1 MSDAVENRVVEMRFD
16 NKDFEIHAAE
26 SIKTLDDL
34 DKALEFKNSSKGFSE
49 IQNGMSKL
57 DFSGLHDNISSIDNA
72 FTTLAGSIERNFL
85 DRISQGLIGFG
96 ENLWNNTIGQITS
109 GGKKRA
115 LNIEQAKFKIK
126 GLGKEWDD
134 VYDDIDYAVSGTAY
148 GLDAAA
154 SAASQF
160 LASGVK
166 EGEDMKAALRGISGV
181 AAMTS
186 SQYEEISRVFT
197 AAAGKGRVQAIE
209 LNRLSLRGINAAAAL
224 AKYIGVT
231 ESEVREM
238 SRKGQIDFQ
247 TFANAMDSAFG
258 EHAKKANE
266 TFTGS
271 LSNIK
276 AALSRIGE
284 IFYEPWLKNMIPV
297 NNAIRVSLN
306 KIIDVLK
313 MNMYPLEDKMVSF
326 KDMLADLIKFWSGII
341 QEFIKSWDPFL
352 SRLPYRMEHV
362 MHGMDVI
369 RSGLE
374 NFHNTMKQ
382 LNQMLDNPWDFATT
396 LEKRKLKLDEDI
408 KNEEW
413 KLAREMVAAKQYNS
427 NYQIKADEKQMKLI
441 KEKGLSLEHVQN
453 VVDALTGK
461 EQKYLEGITQAEIN
475 YAHKIY
481 NSGDYDSA
489 EGIIY
494 SEEARAEMTE
504 LGLDAERV
512 QKYLDKL
519 TTGENK
525 AVKRTFTEDQ
535 RGAQLLYYIYQEFY
549 KMEHL
554 VGITLQKLQR
564 IGVAVVRAFKQVRD
578 TFHPNDFELP
588 SIVDFLIS
596 IVKKFEIAGER
607 FAAIKSIARGVFS
620 IVELIWFA
628 IKKMFNAISE
638 GVAGMD
644 KSEPSILKF
653 LAKFG
658 DYFYE
663 LAQYI
668 ILGEGTI
675 PSIIETIKDAF
686 SGLWE
691 TIQNLV
697 GEDGKVRTFFKG
709 IVDWVSSAFTTIV
722 ETITTILGF
731 SNDAES
737 EGGHSGLGAIIDMI
751 MSLFTP
757 DETTLAAVG
766 DFIHTFVDDIGNL
779 LLSLLDFAKF
789 VCDHLGTV
797 FDWVWHIIEGQGDN
811 ISNLLDALFK
821 FLTKLLNGE
830 FNTEIFEHFA
840 DAFIAVADAIKV
852 IFETI
857 QEVVLAIKDPVVV
870 TCKAI
875 SDIIATFS
883 QGLQNVMHWITDDP
897 EAAYGA
903 AAFFAIIDLIGKG
916 LTSKGRPKFMKTLR
930 SLPTTIAEFFGS
942 LQTSIRIAVT
952 GTPIDQ
958 MKKFAEALLILSLA
972 IFVLMGAFTNM
983 YGMGRDSEGN
993 HSDVVN
999 SDAIAA
1005 ALKTMVGFVVFMFG
1019 MLKWL
1024 GKYGAMTKDIS
1035 LTFLTVLI
1043 AAMSSAV
1050 LKISI
1055 AFAVI
1060 GLIVKAIGM
1069 DNAKMTATLISGLV
1083 LLFMVTVYVVLAM
1096 VKDMKN
1102 TEHMGKALK
1111 GVAAI
1116 IAMVGL
1122 AISFIAGAFVKIAA
1136 SYAILELSFGSSG
1149 AKDVMQQMF
1158 LGLMAVMGMMLA
1170 YVYIIAAYA
1179 DDFSK
1184 LNFKGLL
1191 GLAVVLLVIG
1201 KVISTVTN
1209 SIIKMSAFI
1218 MMTGG
1223 DMGAINTS
1231 MGIILVIMGMIAVLM
1246 AVLFAST
1253 KNSNGTDVLKS
1264 ALGMAAIILAMTWMI
1279 QQVAA
1284 LVAMFKLMD
1293 ISDEQ
1298 LWQIIG
1304 LISTLGILCAVM
1316 MAGSM
1321 YMGQT
1326 GATAFLLIAAG
1337 LAAIAAAIHLMAK
1350 AVSVIILTF
1359 MAFAAVYPSIE
1370 PIIPDMLESM
1380 KKNLPEFIKLVGE
1393 LFRGLMMEIRQSAPL
1408 LAAVIVEVLVLIAA
1422 IGMQKAPII
1431 VAKWL
1436 LMIDEIVTLLL
1447 VGAGVILPK
1456 LLALLLI
1463 FLGYLEAN
1471 AFMLGERL
1479 TMILLKAIWGALVAI
1494 SKFLNDY
1501 IPRWIDENFDKLNT
1515 KFMAKISE
1523 NSKMYNAIGDWL
1535 YSIFEGESREES
1547 WKKLQGDYLVE
1558 VDGKL
1563 VWKNSQKSTAEQKS
1577 LDDIK
1582 KQAQESA
1589 DEAMESID
1597 VEAEKEVPVY
1607 LLDTSQYLSGME
1619 GADSIKKDMD
1629 DAAKARTKAL
1639 EEQEATSVKSEGE
1652 AGAEAANKYT
1662 DSFNL
1667 SIGNSDMSSGIME
1680 KLGGLIGISGDKGT
1694 EAGNAFSTNFMGQL
1708 GSMDMTSLFTNT
1720 TGNSLMA
1727 DATTK
1732 LDIYGMSDQMPEGF
1746 SWDAS
1751 TNQFGMGAADVNAG
1765 ADILG
1770 TTNENMTGLDA
1781 IQGNDNGETKSMLG
1795 QLKTLITNLGD
1806 KFSNS
1811 VVVPQNAQFNIT
1823 AMLDKQ
1829 ELGEGLYPVL
1839 DTIDAKKAKLASTY
1853 AASINR

>member
-85 DRISQGLIGFG
+85 DRISQGLISLG

-109 GGKKRA
+109 GGKQRA

-126 GLGKEWDD
+126 GLGKDWSD
-134 VYDDIDYAVSGTAY
+134 VSDDIDYAVSGTAY

-160 LASGVK
+160 LASGVE
-166 EGEDMKAALRGISGV
+166 EGEDMKAALRAISGV

-186 SQYEEISRVFT
+186 SDYQSIARVFT

-231 ESEVREM
+231 EAEVREM

-247 TFANAMDSAFG
+247 TFANAMDASFG

-271 LSNIK
+271 LSNIR

-306 KIIDVLK
+306 KIITVLK
-313 MNMYPLEDKMVSF
+313 QDIYPVKGELQSF
-326 KDMLADLIKFWSGII
+326 KTILADLIKFWSGIV
-341 QEFIKSWDPFL
+341 QEFIKSFDPFV

-362 MHGMDVI
+362 LHGMDVI
-369 RSGLE
+369 RNGLE
-374 NFHNTMKQ
+374 NFHNTFKT
-382 LNQMLDNPWDFATT
+382 LNNMLQNPWDFDVT
-396 LEKRKLKLDEDI
+396 LSKRLLKANDKI

-413 KLAREMVAAKQYNS
+413 KLAREMVAAKQYDS
-427 NYQIKADEKQMKLI
+427 NYNIKADEKQMKLI
-441 KEKGLSLEHVQN
+441 REKGLSLEHVQSI
-453 VVDALTGK
+453 VDALTGK
-461 EQKYLEGITQAEIN
+461 EQKYLDSITQKEIN
-475 YAHKIY
+475 YAQKIH
-481 NSGDYDSA
+481 NSADYDSS
-489 EGIIY
+489 EGILY
-494 SEEARAEMTE
+494 NDELRAEMTE

-519 TTGENK
+519 TTGENTSI
-525 AVKRTFTEDQ
+525 KRSYVENE
-535 RGAQLLYYIYQEFY
+535 RGAKLLLYIYNEFY

-564 IGVAVVRAFKQVRD
+564 IGVAVVHAFKQVRD
-578 TFHPNDFELP
+578 TFHPKDFELP
-588 SIVDFLIS
+588 SVVDFLIS

-620 IVELIWFA
+620 IVELIWYA
-628 IKKMFNAISE
+628 IKKMFTAISE

-644 KSEPSILKF
+644 KSEPTILKF

-658 DYFYE
+658 DYFYD

-697 GEDGKVRTFFKG
+697 GEDGKVRKFFKG

-722 ETITTILGF
+722 ESVKTILGF
-731 SNDAES
+731 SNDAE
-737 EGGHSGLGAIIDMI
+737 GGESSGLGAIIDMI

-766 DFIHTFVDDIGNL
+766 DFIHTFVEDIGNL
-779 LLSLLDFAKF
+779 LLGLLDFAKF

-797 FDWVWHIIEGQGDN
+797 FDWVWNIIEGQGDN

-830 FNTEIFEHFA
+830 FRSDIFEHFA
-840 DAFIAVADAIKV
+840 DAFIAVADAIKT

-870 TCKAI
+870 ICKSI
-875 SDIIATFS
+875 SDIVATFA
-883 QGLQNVMHWITDDP
+883 QGLQNIMHWISDDP
-897 EAAYGA
+897 EASYGA

-916 LTSKGRPKFMKTLR
+916 LTSKNRPFFMKTLK

-942 LQTSIRIAVT
+942 LQTSIRLAVT
-952 GTPIDQ
+952 GTPVDQ
-958 MKKFAEALLILSLA
+958 IKKFAEALLILSVACFIL
-972 IFVLMGAFTNM
+972 LGSFTNM
-983 YGMGRDSEGN
+983 YGMGYNSKGN
-993 HSDVVN
+993 HSSEVN
-999 SDAIAA
+999 TDAIIQ
-1005 ALKTMVGFVVFMFG
+1005 ALSVMVGFIVFMLG

-1060 GLIVKAIGM
+1060 GLIVKSIGM
-1069 DNAKMTATLISGLV
+1069 ENAKFTATLIAGL
-1083 LLFMVTVYVVLAM
+1083 LGIFMVTVFIIMSLI
-1096 VKDMKN
+1096 DNMKGASGAGL
-1102 TEHMGKALK
+1102 GKALK
-1111 GVAAI
+1111 GVATI

-1122 AISFIAGAFVKIAA
+1122 AISLIAGAFIKVAA
-1136 SYAILELSFGSSG
+1136 SVAILELTLGKSG
-1149 AKDVMQQMF
+1149 AEEMMTKMF
-1158 LGLMAVMGMMLA
+1158 LGLIAIMGMMMV
-1170 YVYIIAAYA
+1170 YVYLISYYA
-1179 DDFSK
+1179 DDFAK
-1184 LNFKGLL
+1184 INFKTLL
-1191 GLAVVLLVIG
+1191 GLAIVLLVVG
-1201 KVISTVTN
+1201 KVISTITN
-1209 SIIKMSAFI
+1209 SIIKLSAFI

-1223 DMGAINTS
+1223 DTS
-1231 MGIILVIMGMIAVLM
+1231 AVKTSFLLIAGIMALTAGLM
-1246 AVLFAST
+1246 AVLFAMS
-1253 KNSNGTDVLKS
+1253 KNGQYNGVLKA
-1264 ALGMAAIILAMTWMI
+1264 ALGLAAVMLVMTFMI
-1279 QQVAA
+1279 QQVCYM
-1284 LVAMFKLMD
+1284 VAVFDSLGV
-1293 ISDEQ
+1293 SDQ
-1298 LWQIIG
+1298 SMNKVLAIV
-1304 LISTLGILCAVM
+1304 LTLGVITMAM
-1316 MAGSM
+1316 MAITAAVG
-1321 YMGQT
+1321 T
-1326 GATAFLLIAAG
+1326 PGATAFLLIAVG
-1337 LAAIAAAIHLMAK
+1337 VAAIAAAVWLMAD
-1350 AVSVIILTF
+1350 AVSKLILVF
-1359 MAFAAVYPSIE
+1359 MAFAAIYPAIE
-1370 PIIPDMLESM
+1370 PIIPDMLADM
-1380 KKNLPEFIKLVGE
+1380 KTQLPEFIALVGA
-1393 LFRGLMMEIRQSAPL
+1393 LFRGLMHEILQSAPL

-1436 LMIDEIVTLLL
+1436 LMIDEIITLLL
-1447 VGAGVILPK
+1447 IGAGVILPK

-1463 FLGYLEAN
+1463 FLGYIEAN
-1471 AFMLGERL
+1471 AAMLGERL
-1479 TMILLKAIWGALVAI
+1479 TMILLKTFFGVGVAI
-1494 SKFLNDY
+1494 MHFFSDY
-1501 IPRWIDENFDKLNT
+1501 IPQWVDDNFDKINKGIIKNASETSKLANYVGDLIYEAVNGKSIDEDIRLLQAGDVWDAERGVYVSAGKVQTNT
-1515 KFMAKISE
+1515 KSFEDAKKEAKE
-1523 NSKMYNAIGDWL
+1523 NA
-1535 YSIFEGESREES
+1535 
-1547 WKKLQGDYLVE
+1547 KKE
-1558 VDGKL
+1558 
-1563 VWKNSQKSTAEQKS
+1563 
-1577 LDDIK
+1577 
-1582 KQAQESA
+1582 
-1589 DEAMESID
+1589 MES
-1597 VEAEKEVPVY
+1597 VEEEPEEIEVKI
-1607 LLDTSQYLSGME
+1607 LDTKQYLTGME

-1629 DAAKARTKAL
+1629 DAAKARAKAL
-1639 EEQEATSVKSEGE
+1639 EEQEKTSVKSEGE

-1694 EAGNAFSTNFMGQL
+1694 EAGNAFSTNFMSQL
-1708 GSMDMTSLFTNT
+1708 GGMDMTKIFSGTS
-1720 TGNSLMA
+1720 GDSLM
-1727 DATTK
+1727 DNATAN
-1732 LDIYGMSDQMPEGF
+1732 LDQFSITDQMPDGF

-1751 TNQFGMGAADVNAG
+1751 TNQFGMGAADFNAG

-1770 TTNENMTGLDA
+1770 TTNENTTGLDA
-1781 IQGNDNGETKSMLG
+1781 IQGNDSGETKSMLG
-1795 QLKTLITNLGD
+1795 QLKNLISNIGD
-1806 KFSNS
+1806 KFTNS
-1811 VVVPQNAQFNIT
+1811 VVVPQSAKFDIT

-1829 ELGEGLYPVL
+1829 KLGEGLYPVM
-1839 DTIDAKKAKLASTY
+1839 DTIDAKQAAIASQNM
-1853 AASINR
+1853 ASVKR

>member
-1 MSDAVENRVVEMRFD
+1 MRFD

-34 DKALEFKNSSKGFSE
+34 DKALEFKNSSKGFSD

-85 DRISQGLIGFG
+85 DRISQGLISFG

-109 GGKKRA
+109 GGKTRA

-134 VYDDIDYAVSGTAY
+134 VSGDIDYAVSGTAY

-160 LASGVK
+160 LASGVE

-186 SQYEEISRVFT
+186 SDYQEIARVFT
-197 AAAGKGRVQAIE
+197 AAAGKGHVQAIE
-209 LNRLSLRGINAAAAL
+209 LNRLSLRGINAAATL
-224 AKYIGVT
+224 AKYMGVT

-238 SRKGQIDFQ
+238 SKKGKIDFN
-247 TFANAMDSAFG
+247 TFAHAMDSAFG

-297 NNAIRVSLN
+297 NNAIRISLN
-306 KIIDVLK
+306 KIITVLK
-313 MNMYPLEDKMVSF
+313 QDIYPIEGELKSF
-326 KDMLADLIKFWSGII
+326 KTVLADLIKFWSGIV
-341 QEFIKSWDPFL
+341 QEFIKSFDPFI

-362 MHGMDVI
+362 LHGMDVI
-369 RSGLE
+369 REGLE
-374 NFHNTMKQ
+374 NFHNTFKT
-382 LNQMLDNPWDFATT
+382 LNNMLQNPWDFDVT
-396 LEKRKLKLDEDI
+396 LSKRLLKANDKI

-413 KLAREMVAAKQYNS
+413 KLAREMVAAKQYDA
-427 NYQIKADEKQMKLI
+427 NYNIKADEKQMKFI
-441 KEKGLSLEHVQN
+441 KEKGLSLEHVQSI
-453 VVDALTGK
+453 VDALTGK
-461 EQKYLEGITQAEIN
+461 EQKYLDGITQKEIN
-475 YAHKIY
+475 YAKKIHD
-481 NSGDYDSA
+481 SADYDSS
-489 EGIIY
+489 EGILY
-494 SEEARAEMTE
+494 NDELRAEMTE

-519 TTGENK
+519 TTGENSSI
-525 AVKRTFTEDQ
+525 KRSYVENE
-535 RGAQLLYYIYQEFY
+535 RGAKLLLYIYDEFY

-578 TFHPNDFELP
+578 TFHPADFELP

-620 IVELIWFA
+620 IVELIWYA
-628 IKKMFNAISE
+628 IQKMFTAISD
-638 GVAGMD
+638 GVSGMG
-644 KSEPSILKF
+644 KSEPTILKF

-658 DYFYE
+658 DYFWE

-668 ILGEGTI
+668 INGEGTI

-691 TIQNLV
+691 TIQDLV

-709 IVDWVSSAFTTIV
+709 IVDWVSGAFTTIV
-722 ETITTILGF
+722 EAVKTILGF
-731 SNDAES
+731 SNDAE
-737 EGGHSGLGAIIDMI
+737 GGESSGLGAIIDMI
-751 MSLFTP
+751 MALFTP

-830 FNTEIFEHFA
+830 FRSDIFEHFA
-840 DAFIAVADAIKV
+840 DAFIAVADAIKT

-870 TCKAI
+870 ICKSV
-875 SDIIATFS
+875 SDIVATFA
-883 QGLQNVMHWITDDP
+883 QGLQNIMHWISDDP
-897 EAAYGA
+897 EASYGA

-916 LTSKGRPKFMKTLR
+916 LTSKNRPKFMKTLR

-942 LQTSIRIAVT
+942 LQTSIRMAVT

-958 MKKFAEALLILSLA
+958 LKKFSEALLILSLG

-983 YGMGRDSEGN
+983 YGMGFDSEGN

-999 SDAIAA
+999 SDAIAS
-1005 ALKTMVGFVVFMFG
+1005 ALTTMVGFIVFMIG

-1060 GLIVKAIGM
+1060 GLIVKSIGM
-1069 DNAKMTATLISGLV
+1069 ENAKFTATLIAGLV
-1083 LLFMVTVYVVLAM
+1083 TIFMVTVYII
-1096 VKDMKN
+1096 MKLIDN
-1102 TEHMGKALK
+1102 LKGASGSGLGSALK
-1111 GVAAI
+1111 GVATI

-1122 AISFIAGAFVKIAA
+1122 AISLISGAFIKVAA
-1136 SYAILELSFGSSG
+1136 AVSILELSLGRSG
-1149 AKDVMQQMF
+1149 AEDMMQQMF
-1158 LGLMAVMGMMLA
+1158 LGLIAVMGMMMV
-1170 YVYIIAAYA
+1170 YVFMISYYA
-1179 DDFSK
+1179 EDFAK
-1184 LNFKGLL
+1184 INFKTLL
-1191 GLAVVLLVIG
+1191 GLAIVLLVIG
-1201 KVISTVTN
+1201 KVINTITT
-1209 SIIKMSAFI
+1209 SIIKLAAFI
-1218 MMTGG
+1218 TITGG
-1223 DMGAINTS
+1223 NTS
-1231 MGIILVIMGMIAVLM
+1231 AVKTSFLLIAGIMALTAGLM
-1246 AVLFAST
+1246 AVLFAMS
-1253 KNSNGTDVLKS
+1253 KNGQYNGVLKA
-1264 ALGMAAIILAMTWMI
+1264 ALGLAAIMLVMTFMI
-1279 QQVAA
+1279 QQVCYMVA
-1284 LVAMFKLMD
+1284 LFDALG
-1293 ISDEQ
+1293 ISDKSMNKV
-1298 LWQIIG
+1298 LAIVI
-1304 LISTLGILCAVM
+1304 TLGVITMAM
-1316 MAGSM
+1316 MAITAAVG
-1321 YMGQT
+1321 T
-1326 GATAFLLIAAG
+1326 PGATAFLLIAVG
-1337 LAAIAAAIHLMAK
+1337 VAAIAAAVWLMAD
-1350 AVSVIILTF
+1350 AVSKLILVF
-1359 MAFAAVYPSIE
+1359 MAFAAIYPAIK
-1370 PIIPDMLESM
+1370 PIIPDMLADM
-1380 KKNLPEFIKLVGE
+1380 KTQLPEFITLVGE
-1393 LFRGLMMEIRQSAPL
+1393 LFRGLMHEILQSAPL

-1436 LMIDEIVTLLL
+1436 LMLDEIITLLL

-1463 FLGYLEAN
+1463 FLGYIEAN

-1479 TMILLKAIWGALVAI
+1479 TMILLKTFFGAFMAIGH
-1494 SKFLNDY
+1494 FFDDY
-1501 IPRWIDENFDKLNT
+1501 LPKWVEENFDKIDKGIVKYLSEHS
-1515 KFMAKISE
+1515 KFYDS
-1523 NSKMYNAIGDWL
+1523 IGDFI
-1535 YSIFEGESREES
+1535 YKVMEGKTREED
-1547 WKKLQGDYLVE
+1547 WKELANDISYVWI
-1558 VDGKL
+1558 DGHMVPKDETTGNL
-1563 VWKNSQKSTAEQKS
+1563 LSESEFDALKEKWHE
-1577 LDDIK
+1577 D
-1582 KQAQESA
+1582 AQ
-1589 DEAMESID
+1589 
-1597 VEAEKEVPVY
+1597 KEVEETFKDEKTEVEIPTTI
-1607 LLDTSQYLSGME
+1607 DTKQYLSGIE
-1619 GADSIKKDMD
+1619 GEDSIKKDMD
-1629 DAAKARTKAL
+1629 DAAKARAKAL
-1639 EEQEATSVKSEGE
+1639 EEQEKTSVKSEGE

-1694 EAGNAFSTNFMGQL
+1694 EAGNAFSTNFMSQL
-1708 GSMDMTSLFTNT
+1708 GGMDMTSIFSGTSSDALM
-1720 TGNSLMA
+1720 GN
-1727 DATTK
+1727 ATAN
-1732 LDIYGMSDQMPEGF
+1732 LDQFSITDQMPEGF

-1751 TNQFGMGAADVNAG
+1751 TNQFGMGAADLNAG
-1765 ADILG
+1765 ADILN
-1770 TTNENMTGLDA
+1770 TTNSNMTGLDT

-1795 QLKTLITNLGD
+1795 QLKTLITNIGD
-1806 KFSNS
+1806 KFSDS
-1811 VVVPQNAQFNIT
+1811 VVVPKDAKFNIT

-1839 DTIDAKKAKLASTY
+1839 DTIDVKKAKLASSY

>member
-1 MSDAVENRVVEMRFD
+1 MSDTVENRVVEMRFD
-16 NKDFEIHAAE
+16 NKDFEMHASE
-26 SIKTLDDL
+26 SIKTLGDL
-34 DKALEFKNSSKGFSE
+34 DKALEFKNSGKGFSE

-72 FTTLAGSIERNFL
+72 FTSLAGSIERNFL

-134 VYDDIDYAVSGTAY
+134 VSDDIDYAVSGTAY

-154 SAASQF
+154 SAAAQF

-186 SQYEEISRVFT
+186 SNYESISRVFT
-197 AAAGKGRVQAIE
+197 AAAGKGRVMAIE
-209 LNRLSLRGINAAAAL
+209 LNRLSLRGINAAAAVG
-224 AKYIGVT
+224 KYLGVT
-231 ESEVREM
+231 EREVRDM
-238 SRKGQIDFQ
+238 ASKGQIDFQ
-247 TFANAMDSAFG
+247 TFANAMDEAFG

-271 LSNIK
+271 LSNIR

-306 KIIDVLK
+306 KLITVLK
-313 MNMYPLEDKMVSF
+313 QDIYPVEDELVSF
-326 KDMLADLIKFWSGII
+326 KTLLANLIKEWSGII

-362 MHGMDVI
+362 LHGMDVI
-369 RSGLE
+369 RGGLE
-374 NFHNTMKQ
+374 NFHNSLKQ

-408 KNEEW
+408 KKEEW
-413 KLAREMVAAKQYNS
+413 KLAREMVAAKQYDS

-461 EQKYLEGITQAEIN
+461 EQKYLEGITQKEIN

-489 EGIIY
+489 KGIIY

-525 AVKRTFTEDQ
+525 AVERTFTEDQ
-535 RGAQLLYYIYQEFY
+535 RGAKILYYIYQEFY

-554 VGITLQKLQR
+554 VNLTLEKIQR
-564 IGVAVVRAFKQVRD
+564 IGVAVVRAFKQVKD
-578 TFHPNDFELP
+578 TFHPEEFELP
-588 SIVDFLIS
+588 SVVDFLTML
-596 IVKKFEIAGER
+596 VKKFVIAGDR
-607 FAAIKSIARGVFS
+607 FKYIQSIARGFFS
-620 IVELIWFA
+620 ILELLWYGVKNLFE
-628 IKKMFNAISE
+628 AISA
-638 GVAGMD
+638 GVDGMD
-644 KSEPSILKF
+644 KSSPTILKF
-653 LAKFG
+653 FAAFG
-658 DYFYE
+658 DYFYK
-663 LAQYI
+663 LAKYI
-668 ILGEGTI
+668 INGEGTL
-675 PSIIETIKDAF
+675 PSIIDTIKEAF
-686 SGLWE
+686 TGLWE
-691 TIQNLV
+691 SITNLV
-697 GEDGKVRTFFKG
+697 GEDGKVRKFFNG
-709 IVDWVSSAFTTIV
+709 IVEWVSNAFSTIINAVKEIFKIGESA
-722 ETITTILGF
+722 EDG
-731 SNDAES
+731 
-737 EGGHSGLGAIIDMI
+737 EGKSGLGAIIDMI
-751 MSLFTP
+751 MSLFKP
-757 DETTLAAVG
+757 DESTLEAVG
-766 DFIHTFVDDIGNL
+766 GFIHTFVADIGNL

-789 VCDHLGTV
+789 VCDHLGEV
-797 FDWVWHIIEGQGDN
+797 FNWVWGILQGQGEN
-811 ISNLLDALFK
+811 ISKLLDALFG
-821 FLTKLLNGE
+821 FLTKLFNGE
-830 FNTEIFEHFA
+830 FDSEIFEHFA

-852 IFETI
+852 IAETI
-857 QEVVLAIKDPVVV
+857 KDVVLAIKDPVVV
-870 TCKAI
+870 ICKSI
-875 SDIIATFS
+875 SDIVATFS
-883 QGLQNVMHWITDDP
+883 QGVQNIVHWISDDP

-903 AAFFAIIDLIGKG
+903 AAFFSIIDLIGKG
-916 LTSKGRPKFMKTLR
+916 LQRKKMKSLR

-942 LQTSIRIAVT
+942 LQTSLRIAVT

-958 MKKFAEALLILSLA
+958 IKKFAEALLILSVACFIL
-972 IFVLMGAFTNM
+972 LGAFTNM
-983 YGMGRDSEGN
+983 YGMGYNSKGK
-993 HSDVVN
+993 HSNEVN
-999 SDAIAA
+999 TDAIVQTLTAMA
-1005 ALKTMVGFVVFMFG
+1005 GFVVFMIG
-1019 MLKWL
+1019 LLKWL
-1024 GKYGAMTKDIS
+1024 GKYGASTKDIS
-1035 LTFLTVLI
+1035 MTFLTVLI
-1043 AAMSSAV
+1043 AAMSSAI

-1055 AFAVI
+1055 AFAII
-1060 GLIVKAIGM
+1060 GLIVKSIGM
-1069 DNAKMTATLISGLV
+1069 ENAKVTATLIAGLV
-1083 LLFMVTVYVVLAM
+1083 ALFMVTVYVVLAM

-1122 AISFIAGAFVKIAA
+1122 AISFIAGAFIKIAA
-1136 SYAILELSFGSSG
+1136 SYAILELAFGSSG

-1158 LGLMAVMGMMLA
+1158 LGLMAVMAMMLA
-1170 YVYIIAAYA
+1170 YVFIIAYYA
-1179 DDFSK
+1179 DDFAK

-1201 KVISTVTN
+1201 KVISSVTN

-1218 MMTGG
+1218 MITGG

-1264 ALGMAAIILAMTWMI
+1264 ALGMAAVILAMTWMI
-1279 QQVAA
+1279 QQVAT

-1304 LISTLGILCAVM
+1304 LIGTLGILCAVM

-1321 YMGQT
+1321 YMGKT
-1326 GATAFLLIAAG
+1326 GATAFLLIAVG
-1337 LAAIAAAIHLMAK
+1337 VAAIAAAIHLMAK
-1350 AVSVIILTF
+1350 AVSVLILTF

-1380 KKNLPEFIKLVGE
+1380 RTNLPEFIKLVGE
-1393 LFRGLMMEIRQSAPL
+1393 LFRGLMQEILQSAPL

-1463 FLGYLEAN
+1463 FLGYIEAN

-1479 TMILLKAIWGALVAI
+1479 TMILLKTFFGAFMAIGH
-1494 SKFLNDY
+1494 FFDDY
-1501 IPRWIDENFDKLNT
+1501 LPKWVDENFDKIDKGIVKYLSEHS
-1515 KFMAKISE
+1515 KFYDS
-1523 NSKMYNAIGDWL
+1523 IGDFI
-1535 YSIFEGESREES
+1535 YKVMEGKTREEDWAELADS
-1547 WKKLQGDYLVE
+1547 ISYVWINGHMVPKDNTTGNLFSESEFDALKEKWHEDAQKEVE
-1558 VDGKL
+1558 ETFK
-1563 VWKNSQKSTAEQKS
+1563 
-1577 LDDIK
+1577 DD
-1582 KQAQESA
+1582 ET
-1589 DEAMESID
+1589 E
-1597 VEAEKEVPVY
+1597 VEVPVQ
-1607 LLDTSQYLSGME
+1607 LDTTAYIPEDVEGMKE
-1619 GADSIKKDMD
+1619 VKKDID
-1629 DAAKARTKAL
+1629 NNIKNRAKAL
-1639 EEQEATSVKSEGE
+1639 EEQEEVSIKSEGD
-1652 AGAEAANKYT
+1652 AGEEGANAY
-1662 DSFNL
+1662 SNRFNL
-1667 SIGNSDMSSGIME
+1667 SIANSDMESGL
-1680 KLGGLIGISGDKGT
+1680 LGKFGNIIGISGDKGT
-1694 EAGNAFSTNFMGQL
+1694 EAGGVFKSNFMSEL
-1708 GSMDMTSLFTNT
+1708 GSMKMTKMFTSTSSGALMGDMTAN
-1720 TGNSLMA
+1720 
-1727 DATTK
+1727 
-1732 LDIYGMSDQMPEGF
+1732 LDQYGISDQMPEGY
-1746 SWDAS
+1746 SWDAQ
-1751 TNQFGMGAADVNAG
+1751 TNQFGMGAADPNAG
-1765 ADILG
+1765 ADILN
-1770 TTNENMTGLDA
+1770 TTNADATGLSA

-1839 DTIDAKKAKLASTY
+1839 DTIDTKKAKLASSY

>member
-1 MSDAVENRVVEMRFD
+1 MSDSVENRVVEMRFD

-34 DKALEFKNSSKGFSE
+34 DKALEFKNSSKGFSD

-115 LNIEQAKFKIK
+115 LNIEQAKFKVK

-134 VYDDIDYAVSGTAY
+134 VSGDIDYAVSGTAY

-186 SQYEEISRVFT
+186 SSYEEVARVFT

-224 AKYIGVT
+224 AKYMGIT

-247 TFANAMDSAFG
+247 TFANAMDASFG

-271 LSNIK
+271 LSNIR

-297 NNAIRVSLN
+297 NNAIRISLN
-306 KIIDVLK
+306 KIITVLK
-313 MNMYPLEDKMVSF
+313 QDIYPIEGELKSF
-326 KDMLADLIKFWSGII
+326 KTVLADLIKFWSGIV
-341 QEFIKSWDPFL
+341 QEFIKSFDPFI

-362 MHGMDVI
+362 LHGMDVI
-369 RSGLE
+369 REGLE
-374 NFHNTMKQ
+374 NFHNTFKT
-382 LNQMLDNPWDFATT
+382 LNNMLQNPWDFDVT
-396 LEKRKLKLDEDI
+396 LSKRLLKANDKI

-413 KLAREMVAAKQYNS
+413 KLAREMVAAKQYDA
-427 NYQIKADEKQMKLI
+427 NYNIKADEKQMKLI
-441 KEKGLSLEHVQN
+441 KEKGLSLEHVQSI
-453 VVDALTGK
+453 VDALTGK
-461 EQKYLEGITQAEIN
+461 EQKYLDGITQKEIN
-475 YAHKIY
+475 YAKKIHD
-481 NSGDYDSA
+481 SADYDSS
-489 EGIIY
+489 EGILY
-494 SEEARAEMTE
+494 NDELRAEMTE

-519 TTGENK
+519 TTGENSSI
-525 AVKRTFTEDQ
+525 KRSYVENE
-535 RGAQLLYYIYQEFY
+535 RGAKLLLYIYDEFY

-564 IGVAVVRAFKQVRD
+564 IGVAVVNAFKQVRD
-578 TFHPNDFELP
+578 TFHPDDFELP

-620 IVELIWFA
+620 IVELIWYA
-628 IKKMFNAISE
+628 IQKMFTAISE
-638 GVAGMD
+638 GVSGMD
-644 KSEPSILKF
+644 KSEPTILKF

-658 DYFYE
+658 DYFYD
-663 LAQYI
+663 LAQYV

-686 SGLWE
+686 GGLWE

-697 GEDGKVRTFFKG
+697 GEDGKVRTFFQG

-722 ETITTILGF
+722 EAVKTILGF
-731 SNDAES
+731 SNDAE
-737 EGGHSGLGAIIDMI
+737 GGESSGLGAIIDMI

-766 DFIHTFVDDIGNL
+766 DFIHTFVEDIGNL

-797 FDWVWHIIEGQGDN
+797 FDWVWNIIEGQGDN
-811 ISNLLDALFK
+811 ISKLLEALFK

-830 FNTEIFEHFA
+830 FRSDIFEHFA

-870 TCKAI
+870 ICKSV
-875 SDIIATFS
+875 SDIVATFA
-883 QGLQNVMHWITDDP
+883 QGLQNIMHWISDDP
-897 EAAYGA
+897 EASYGA
-903 AAFFAIIDLIGKG
+903 SAFFAIIDLIGKG
-916 LTSKGRPKFMKTLR
+916 LTSGKRKGFMKTLR
-930 SLPTTIAEFFGS
+930 SLPTTVAEFFGS

-958 MKKFAEALLILSLA
+958 MKKFAEALLFLSLG

-983 YGMGRDSEGN
+983 YGMGYDSEGN

-999 SDAIAA
+999 SDAIAS
-1005 ALKTMVGFVVFMFG
+1005 ALTTMVGFIVFMIG

-1060 GLIVKAIGM
+1060 GLIVKSIGM
-1069 DNAKMTATLISGLV
+1069 ENAKFTATLIAGLV
-1083 LLFMVTVYVVLAM
+1083 TIFMVTVYII
-1096 VKDMKN
+1096 MKLIDN
-1102 TEHMGKALK
+1102 LK
-1111 GVAAI
+1111 GASGSGLGSALTGVATI

-1122 AISFIAGAFVKIAA
+1122 AVSLIAGAFIKVAA
-1136 SYAILELSFGSSG
+1136 AVSILELSLGRSG
-1149 AKDVMQQMF
+1149 AEDMMQQMF
-1158 LGLMAVMGMMLA
+1158 LGLIAVMGMMMV
-1170 YVYIIAAYA
+1170 YVFMISYYA
-1179 DDFSK
+1179 EDFAK
-1184 LNFKGLL
+1184 INFKTLL
-1191 GLAVVLLVIG
+1191 GLAIVLLVIG
-1201 KVISTVTN
+1201 KVINTITT
-1209 SIIKMSAFI
+1209 SIIKLAAFI
-1218 MMTGG
+1218 TITGG
-1223 DMGAINTS
+1223 NTS
-1231 MGIILVIMGMIAVLM
+1231 AVKTSFLLIAGIMALTAGLM
-1246 AVLFAST
+1246 AVLFAMS
-1253 KNSNGTDVLKS
+1253 KNGQYNGVLKA
-1264 ALGMAAIILAMTWMI
+1264 ALGLAAIMLVMTFMI
-1279 QQVAA
+1279 QQVCYMVA
-1284 LVAMFKLMD
+1284 LFDSLGV
-1293 ISDEQ
+1293 SDKSMNKV
-1298 LWQIIG
+1298 LAIVI
-1304 LISTLGILCAVM
+1304 TLGVITMAITAAV
-1316 MAGSM
+1316 G
-1321 YMGQT
+1321 T
-1326 GATAFLLIAAG
+1326 PGATAFLLIAVG
-1337 LAAIAAAIHLMAK
+1337 VAAIAAAVWLMAD
-1350 AVSVIILTF
+1350 AVSKLILVF
-1359 MAFAAVYPSIE
+1359 MAFAAIYPAIK
-1370 PIIPDMLESM
+1370 PIIPDMLADM
-1380 KKNLPEFIKLVGE
+1380 KTQLPEFITLVGE
-1393 LFRGLMMEIRQSAPL
+1393 LFRGLMHEILQSAPL

-1436 LMIDEIVTLLL
+1436 LMLDEIITLLL

-1463 FLGYLEAN
+1463 FLGYIEAN

-1479 TMILLKAIWGALVAI
+1479 TMILLKMLWGVGVAI
-1494 SKFLNDY
+1494 VHFFGDY
-1501 IPRWIDENFDKLNT
+1501 IPQWIDENFDKINKGLIKNASET
-1515 KFMAKISE
+1515 SKLANYVGDLIYEAVNGKSVDEDIRLLQAGDVWDAKRGVYVSAGSVTT
-1523 NSKMYNAIGDWL
+1523 NKKS
-1535 YSIFEGESREES
+1535 FEDAKKEATEQAKEEME
-1547 WKKLQGDYLVE
+1547 KVDEPEE
-1558 VDGKL
+1558 VFDH
-1563 VWKNSQKSTAEQKS
+1563 
-1577 LDDIK
+1577 
-1582 KQAQESA
+1582 
-1589 DEAMESID
+1589 
-1597 VEAEKEVPVY
+1597 EVK
-1607 LLDTSQYLSGME
+1607 LLDTKQYLSGME

-1629 DAAKARTKAL
+1629 DAAKARAKAL
-1639 EEQEATSVKSEGE
+1639 EEQEKTSVKSEGE

-1694 EAGNAFSTNFMGQL
+1694 EAGNAFSTNFMSQL
-1708 GSMDMTSLFTNT
+1708 GGMDMTKIFSAT
-1720 TGNSLMA
+1720 TGDSLMGDMTA
-1727 DATTK
+1727 N
-1732 LDIYGMSDQMPEGF
+1732 LDQYGITDQMPEGF
-1746 SWDAS
+1746 SWAAP
-1751 TNQFGMGAADVNAG
+1751 TNQFGMGAADPNAG
-1765 ADILG
+1765 ADILN
-1770 TTNENMTGLDA
+1770 TTNSNMTGLDT

-1795 QLKTLITNLGD
+1795 QLKTLITNIGD
-1806 KFSNS
+1806 KFSDS
-1811 VVVPQNAQFNIT
+1811 VVVPKDAKFNIT

-1839 DTIDAKKAKLASTY
+1839 DTIDVKKAKLASSY